1 MWKIKSTIIIDF
13 ISPKD
18 GNGQERIMHSKSND
32 KEIMSNEKADEV
44 VEELFESTLNIYQ
57 NDLEKL
63 MKGGEFVFQYI
74 HLL

>member
-1 MWKIKSTIIIDF
+1 
-13 ISPKD
+13 
-18 GNGQERIMHSKSND
+18 MHSKSND

-44 VEELFESTLNIYQ
+44 VEELFESILNIYQ
-57 NDLEKL
+57 NDLEKS